1 MTTYGLTTT
10 GFVPKTEPIIRAELG
25 AAWQAAFGS
34 SVDVSDGSLDGQ
46 HLGIYSE
53 REALLWELAEILSHS
68 QDPDAVTGA
77 EQDQLYAL
85 TGTLRRPATHATTV
99 LTLTGTA
106 GTSIPTGSRASVA
119 VTLDTFD
126 TLEAGTLAALS
137 AWVNGTGYV
146 VGDRV
151 TTTSGGVDRAY
162 VCITAGTSAGSGGPI
177 TEAAD
182 ITDNTA
188 HWRYMGR
195 GAAADD
201 VAAWSTDTGVITAAS
216 GDIATIATPI
226 GGWSGV
232 INLSAATAGT
242 DAETDGDFRLRREQE
257 LAAVGQTTADAIRA
271 DLLELPGVTSVTV
284 FMNVTDATDIYGVPP
299 HAVEAMILGGVAQDI
314 VDALFGSCIAAGIA
328 TYGTSSGTATD
339 SEGTTHA
346 INYTRP
352 ADVPIYVDI
361 TYTYDALTAPS
372 DHEAQVK
379 AAVVAF
385 GALQKAGKD
394 AVASQIGA
402 QAFKVAGVIDVPRS
416 GSLGGCLIKT
426 SAGPTA
432 DTTIAISRSQLATY
446 DAAHITVTS
455 TPGTP

>member
-1 MTTYGLTTT
+1 MTTYGLTAT
-10 GFVPKTEPIIRAELG
+10 GFLPKTEPIIRAELN
-25 AAWQAAFGS
+25 AAWQASFGA

-53 REALLWELAEILSHS
+53 REALLWELAEVLSHS

-85 TGTLRRPATHATTV
+85 TGTIRRPASHAVAT

-106 GTSIPTGSRASVA
+106 GTSIPTGNRASVA
-119 VTLDTFD
+119 VTLATFD
-126 TLEAGTLAALS
+126 TLEDGLLVALTAWASGTA
-137 AWVNGTGYV
+137 YV

-151 TTTSGGVDRAY
+151 TNTSGGIARAY
-162 VCITAGTSAGSGGPI
+162 VCITAGTSAGSGGPT

-188 HWRYMGR
+188 HWRFMGL

-201 VAAWSTDTGVITAAS
+201 VLAWSTDTGVITAAS
-216 GDIATIATPI
+216 GDIATIATPV
-226 GGWSGV
+226 GGWSSV
-232 INLSAATAGT
+232 INLSAATPGT
-242 DAETDGDFRLRREQE
+242 AAETDGDFRLRREQE
-257 LAAVGQTTADAIRA
+257 LAAAGQTTADAIRA
-271 DLLELPGVTSVTV
+271 DLLELATVTSVSV
-284 FMNVTDATDIYGVPP
+284 FMNVTDVTDAYGVPP
-299 HAVEAMILGGVAQDI
+299 HAVEVMILGGVAQDI
-314 VDALFGSCIAAGIA
+314 VDALFTTCIAAGIA
-328 TYGTSSGTATD
+328 TYGNTSGTATD
-339 SEGTTHA
+339 SEGTTHT
-346 INYTRP
+346 IYYTRP
-352 ADVPIYVDI
+352 TDIPIWVSI
-361 TYTYDALTAPS
+361 AYTYDPLTAPS

-385 GALQKAGKD
+385 GALQKTGKD
-394 AVASQIGA
+394 AVAAQVGA
-402 QAFKVAGVIDVPRS
+402 QAFSVDGVIDVPRS

-432 DTTIAISRSQLATY
+432 DTTIAISRRELATY
-446 DAAHITVTS
+446 ETAHISVTA